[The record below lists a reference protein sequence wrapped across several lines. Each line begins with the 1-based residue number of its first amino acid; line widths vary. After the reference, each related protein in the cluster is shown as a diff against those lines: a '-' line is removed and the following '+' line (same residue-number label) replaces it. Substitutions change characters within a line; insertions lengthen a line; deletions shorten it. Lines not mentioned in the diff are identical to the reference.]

1 MITRSNKKGNSI
13 AQVDKNDMKVDKND
27 VITH

>member
-1 MITRSNKKGNSI
+1 MITRSNKKGNLI
-13 AQVDKNDMKVDKND
+13 AQLDKNDMKVDKND